1 MRAEGGQA
9 VFEEPVREIQ
19 VRWTEVSEAQAEQGV
34 EDQKKGEGIPER
46 YKGSAPEGSIGGRE
60 LPHGPRGASG
70 PDRLRHSPAGPRSL
84 RYRRAGRRGSRGWP
98 WRLRRQR
105 CARPRRP

>member
-34 EDQKKGEGIPER
+34 EDQKKGEGIP
-46 YKGSAPEGSIGGRE
+46 A
-60 LPHGPRGASG
+60 
-70 PDRLRHSPAGPRSL
+70 
-84 RYRRAGRRGSRGWP
+84 
-98 WRLRRQR
+98 
-105 CARPRRP
+105 